1 MLDAFNSLTR
11 RIECVERQNSILT
24 KRIEYLEGSHP
35 NPCYGYHIPTPPI
48 RSPYFTT
55 PPPPEVLTSSS
66 QQSCSESEAV
76 ADSYL
81 MNKENKQPNNMEKK
95 LVFDEGSWSVPEE
108 ASTSKKPLPPIQ
120 HNELISPRD
129 VVLKYPT
136 LGSASK
142 IPTLAVRLA
151 KEAFFGK
158 HVMSFC
164 TFRGIGSCHA
174 LPEAEVADMKA
185 FLYKLCVP
193 KHVTSK
199 VEFENLYKKCV
210 ESVGQS
216 CKSLRKLRLSNQQLV

>member
-1 MLDAFNSLTR
+1 MTC
-11 RIECVERQNSILT
+11 I
-24 KRIEYLEGSHP
+24 K
-35 NPCYGYHIPTPPI
+35 
-48 RSPYFTT
+48 
-55 PPPPEVLTSSS
+55 S

-81 MNKENKQPNNMEKK
+81 INKENEQPNNMENK

-120 HNELISPRD
+120 HYELISPRD
-129 VVLKYPT
+129 VVLQYPT

-151 KEAFFGK
+151 KEAFFEK

-174 LPEAEVADMKA
+174 LPEAEVAEMKA
-185 FLYKLCVP
+185 FYTRCVCP
-193 KHVTSK
+193 SM
-199 VEFENLYKKCV
+199 
-210 ESVGQS
+210 
-216 CKSLRKLRLSNQQLV
+216 